1 MEWIKI
7 IISATALIFIAVIVY
22 KSVFAGIFHRRE
34 PNMYVIV
41 GLGNPG
47 REYAD
52 TKHNVGFMVI
62 DKLADQYNIDVTK
75 FKHKAFVGDGIIS
88 GKKVMLVKPQTY
100 MNLSG
105 ESVKEIMSFYKVPT
119 ENMIVIYDDTS
130 LETGLIR
137 LREKGSAGRE
147 AAEDLLKYSQLPMT
161 ILWESVSTQSLVRAV
176 SRNIGI
182 SALPCL
188 LAEDALAQGI
198 VAQIP
203 FDAPA
208 LHRSFSIIY
217 HQNKYLTE
225 NALRF
230 MEMCRRC

>member
-88 GKKVMLVKPQTY
+88 GKKVMLVKTADIYEPQRRKR
-100 MNLSG
+100 
-105 ESVKEIMSFYKVPT
+105 KEICPFTKCYRK
-119 ENMIVIYDDTS
+119 YDSD
-130 LETGLIR
+130 I
-137 LREKGSAGRE
+137 
-147 AAEDLLKYSQLPMT
+147 
-161 ILWESVSTQSLVRAV
+161 
-176 SRNIGI
+176 
-182 SALPCL
+182 
-188 LAEDALAQGI
+188 
-198 VAQIP
+198 
-203 FDAPA
+203 
-208 LHRSFSIIY
+208 
-217 HQNKYLTE
+217 
-225 NALRF
+225 
-230 MEMCRRC
+230 

>member
-1 MEWIKI
+1 MNNQLDFALVEGCSQNPQLICESFMEDRICFICAPDHPLLQKKKVSLRD
-7 IISATALIFIAVIVY
+7 ISAC
-22 KSVFAGIFHRRE
+22 
-34 PNMYVIV
+34 P
-41 GLGNPG
+41 
-47 REYAD
+47 
-52 TKHNVGFMVI
+52 
-62 DKLADQYNIDVTK
+62 
-75 FKHKAFVGDGIIS
+75 FV
-88 GKKVMLVKPQTY
+88 
-100 MNLSG
+100 
-105 ESVKEIMSFYKVPT
+105 
-119 ENMIVIYDDTS
+119 
-130 LETGLIR
+130 

-230 MEMCRRC
+230 MEMCRRF